1 MENEIREAIRAAVA
15 DVARY
20 VREAAVMTVET
31 KYVDLDAASF
41 EDASLMVRTI
51 VKLEGESEVVI
62 PAKKNEFGGLEADV
76 AVFDLHQQNVRT
88 AIEYRAKMLQALV
101 GLLREVGA
109 ETTGE

>member
-1 MENEIREAIRAAVA
+1 MENEIREAVRTAIEEA
-15 DVARY
+15 ARY

-31 KYVDLDAASF
+31 KYVDLDSASF

-51 VKLEGESEVVI
+51 VKLDGESEVVI
-62 PAKKNEFGGLEADV
+62 PAKRNEFGGLEADV

-101 GLLREVGA
+101 GLLRSGGTESQ
-109 ETTGE
+109 GE

>member
-1 MENEIREAIRAAVA
+1 MENETREAVRAAIA
-15 DVARY
+15 EAARY
-20 VREAAVMTVET
+20 VREAAVMAVET
-31 KYVDLDAASF
+31 KYVDLDSASF

-51 VKLEGESEVVI
+51 VKLDGESEVVI

-101 GLLREVGA
+101 GLLRE
-109 ETTGE
+109 TGTQTGGE